1 VNLSATSKQTATA
14 PRVGSGTVTVL
25 QYSAGHPQ
33 IRQSRMAAQR
43 RTVTVP
49 PDSVTVFVR

>member
-14 PRVGSGTVTVL
+14 PWVGSGAVTVL
-25 QYSAGHPQ
+25 QYSAGHPH
-33 IRQSRMAAQR
+33 ITQSRVTAQQQA
-43 RTVTVP
+43 VTVP